1 MDQRVWSKADSGDPR
16 RYRQKAQSPDLVK
29 FRVTQK
35 ETDLQVSA
43 ERDLTQETL
52 NLVWKYRNQIEKY
65 ISRDPEFRD
74 SLRPYPV
81 DPLAPPIV
89 RSMAE
94 AAGKAGVG
102 PMAAVAGAIAEFV
115 GRDLLA
121 MSSQIIVENG
131 GDIFLATKVKRKI
144 SLFTEKKFLPS
155 YVDFWVLPEKTPL
168 GICTSSGTE
177 GPSMSFGRADAVMV
191 LSPCTALADAVAT
204 AAGNRIQSKEDIPR
218 ALDFL
223 KGLAEVTGGAIFVDQ
238 DMGFWGDLELVE

>member
-1 MDQRVWSKADSGDPR
+1 MDQIFHSKADSEDPR
-16 RYRQKAQSPDLVK
+16 RYRQKTQSPDLVK
-29 FRVTQK
+29 FRVTLK

-43 ERDLTQETL
+43 ERDLTPETL
-52 NLVWKYRNQIEKY
+52 DLVWKYRYQIEKY
-65 ISRDPEFRD
+65 MSRDPGFGK

-81 DPLAPPIV
+81 DPFAPPIV

-121 MSSQIIVENG
+121 LSPQIIVENG

-144 SLFTEKKFLPS
+144 SIFTEEKDFPS
-155 YVDFWVLPEKTPL
+155 SVDFWILPEKTPL